1 MTQLTLTE
9 IRIYPI
15 KSLGGIALGKAQV
28 RKKGLQ
34 HDRRWMLIDERG
46 VAMTQRDFHEMALFK
61 PRIDGQQMTIE
72 YTRDGQVISSAR
84 CNVSNPASGDKI
96 TAQVWADA
104 VSVLEVDRV
113 LSQWFS
119 DHLRVN
125 CRLVAFPEKN
135 PRAVDPRY
143 AVGNDHVSLADAYPF
158 LMIGQASLDD
168 LNSRL
173 DTPVPMNRFRPNFV
187 FTGGTAFAE
196 DSWRELTIGQLKFV
210 AVKKSARCNLPTV
223 NQDTA
228 VTGPEPLRTL
238 SKYRKVGNNVYFGQ
252 NLITLDEGMVAVG
265 DVIIPG

>member
-1 MTQLTLTE
+1 MSTLSLTE

-15 KSLGGIALGKAQV
+15 KSLGGIALNKAQV

-46 VAMTQRDFHEMALFK
+46 VAMTQREYHEMALFK
-61 PRIDGQQMTIE
+61 PRIEGQQINIE
-72 YTRDGQVISSAR
+72 YTRDGRVVSSAGYDISR
-84 CNVSNPASGDKI
+84 PPSGEKI
-96 TAQVWADA
+96 TAQVWADQ
-104 VSVLEVDRV
+104 VSVLEVDST

-119 DHLRVN
+119 DYLRVN

-143 AVGNDHVSLADAYPF
+143 AIANDHVSLADAYPF
-158 LMIGQASLDD
+158 LIIGQASLDD
-168 LNSRL
+168 LNSKL

-187 FTGGTAFAE
+187 FAGGTAFAE
-196 DSWRELTIGQLKFV
+196 DSWRELTIGQVQFV
-210 AVKKSARCNLPTV
+210 AVKKSARCILPTV

-228 VTGPEPLRTL
+228 SKGPEPLRTL

-252 NLITLDEGMVAVG
+252 NMIAHDEGMVAVG
-265 DVIIPG
+265 DAIIPG